1 MFNTYLHILYQDLL
15 RKNYCNSEYN
25 WTPIIPSSS
34 PKIRHKMF
42 VYIYIYTYV
51 YINIAYMLYYLYVIY
66 IYTHISMYIFL
77 CIYIYMLNNIV
88 CIINPCEIGQTKQ
101 QLGSRTGARIFARR
115 QRGDYVSSHTYV
127 LFMAYPRMFIANKR

>member
-1 MFNTYLHILYQDLL
+1 
-15 RKNYCNSEYN
+15 
-25 WTPIIPSSS
+25 
-34 PKIRHKMF
+34 
-42 VYIYIYTYV
+42 
-51 YINIAYMLYYLYVIY
+51 
-66 IYTHISMYIFL
+66 MY
-77 CIYIYMLNNIV
+77 IYIYMLNNIV